1 MAYLL
6 KNSLDGAA
14 EQLAPILE
22 LPPELRIQTV
32 TGYLDEVDVML
43 AGHRFIGSSLG
54 AGLRH
59 QISEFNASPV

>member
-6 KNSLDGAA
+6 KNSVDGAA
-14 EQLAPILE
+14 AELTPVLE
-22 LPPELRIQTV
+22 LPSELRIQTV

-43 AGHRFIGSSLG
+43 AAPRFADSSLG
-54 AGLRH
+54 AWLRQ